1 MIKKTI
7 YLLLFFPI
15 LFFSQ
20 SKADAILGKW
30 MATDKSV
37 KVEIYKVNNDYRA
50 KILWFNDKLGSGKP
64 MNSRHDTAN
73 PNPKLRSRKI
83 IGMEILSDLEYNAKK
98 NMWENGKIYDAY
110 YGRTW
115 DSAGWLLPDGKLKV
129 RGFWKIQMIGKS
141 LYFYRVNN

>member
-1 MIKKTI
+1 MIKNII
-7 YLLLFFPI
+7 YLFLFFP
-15 LFFSQ
+15 LFFFSQ

-30 MATDKSV
+30 MCTDKSV

-129 RGFWKIQMIGKS
+129 RGFWKIQFIGKS